1 MKTNTIIGLDYPAE
15 NDTFNRLYTI
25 LECDGETDRRTDGHR
40 RIVYQYIV
48 YDFMTSATG
57 DEISNH
63 DTNGVEPSLASVTLY
78 ILQCGVTHP
87 GGVDVFV

>member
-1 MKTNTIIGLDYPAE
+1 L
-15 NDTFNRLYTI
+15 
-25 LECDGETDRRTDGHR
+25 
-40 RIVYQYIV
+40 YQYIV